1 MNTQI
6 QISDQSIS
14 THTANHHQPITR
26 IECLESERLDFLPHY
41 FGDACIAF
49 ENRLYAF
56 AQFLLP
62 EYTGGYWSFHHL
74 SNKGCFSA
82 LERDEGSTLLLVSP
96 NGFNARMSAVEAS
109 IAVNLM
115 TMSDLSFALQHQP
128 SLCAQVSRLFH
139 ALRDYALEHPKV
151 NDILAAID

>member
-41 FGDACIAF
+41 FGDACVAF

-62 EYTGGYWSFHHL
+62 EYTGGYWSFYHL
-74 SNKGCFSA
+74 SNKGCLSA
-82 LERDEGSTLLLVSP
+82 LERDEDSTLLLVSP
-96 NGFNARMSAVEAS
+96 NGFNARMGAVAAS

-115 TMSDLSFALQHQP
+115 ALSDLSFATHQN
-128 SLCAQVSRLFH
+128 SRLCAQVSRLFH
-139 ALRDYALEHPKV
+139 ALRDYALEQP
-151 NDILAAID
+151 NASEILAAID

>member
-96 NGFNARMSAVEAS
+96 NGFNARMDAVAAS
-109 IAVNLM
+109 IVVNLM

>member
-41 FGDACIAF
+41 FGDACVAF

-74 SNKGCFSA
+74 SNNGFLSA
-82 LERDEGSTLLLVSP
+82 LERDKASTLLLVSP
-96 NGFNARMSAVEAS
+96 NGFNARMDAVAAS
-109 IAVNLM
+109 IVVNLM

>member
-6 QISDQSIS
+6 QIDQRIS
-14 THTANHHQPITR
+14 TQTANHYQPITR

-41 FGDACIAF
+41 FGDACVAF

-62 EYTGGYWSFHHL
+62 EYTGGQWSFHHL
-74 SNKGCFSA
+74 SNKGCLSV
-82 LERDEGSTLLLVSP
+82 LERDKDTTLLLVSP
-96 NGFNARMSAVEAS
+96 NGFNARMDAVAAS
-109 IAVNLM
+109 IVVNLM
-115 TMSDLSFALQHQP
+115 AMSDLSFALQHQP

-139 ALRDYALEHPKV
+139 ALRDYALEHPKAD
-151 NDILAAID
+151 DILAAID

>member
-1 MNTQI
+1 MNTEMHMTI
-6 QISDQSIS
+6 HSHPSI
-14 THTANHHQPITR
+14 ADNPQQAITR
-26 IECLESERLDFLPHY
+26 SECLVSERLDFLPHY

-74 SNKGCFSA
+74 SNKGCLSV
-82 LERDEGSTLLLVSP
+82 LERDKDATLLLVSP
-96 NGFNARMSAVEAS
+96 NGLNARMDAVTAS

-115 TMSDLSFALQHQP
+115 ALSDLSFATHQNP
-128 SLCAQVSRLFH
+128 RLCGQVSRLFH
-139 ALRDYALEHPKV
+139 ALRDYALEQP
-151 NDILAAID
+151 NASEILAAID

>member
-41 FGDACIAF
+41 FGDACVAF

>member
-1 MNTQI
+1 MNTEMHMTI
-6 QISDQSIS
+6 HPHPSI
-14 THTANHHQPITR
+14 ADNPQQAITR
-26 IECLESERLDFLPHY
+26 SECLASECLDFLPHY
-41 FGDACIAF
+41 FGDACVAF

-82 LERDEGSTLLLVSP
+82 LERDEGSTLLLVST

-115 TMSDLSFALQHQP
+115 ALSDLSFATHQNP
-128 SLCAQVSRLFH
+128 RLCAQVSHLFH
-139 ALRDYALEHPKV
+139 ALRDYALEQPNA

>member
-6 QISDQSIS
+6 QISYPSIS
-14 THTANHHQPITR
+14 THAADHDQPITR
-26 IECLESERLDFLPHY
+26 IVCLEAGLLDFLRHY

-96 NGFNARMSAVEAS
+96 NGFNARMGVFSAS
-109 IAVNLM
+109 IVVNLM
-115 TMSDLSFALQHQP
+115 AMSDLSFALQHQP

-139 ALRDYALEHPKV
+139 ALRDYALEHPKAD
-151 NDILAAID
+151 DILAAID

>member
-6 QISDQSIS
+6 QIDQRIS
-14 THTANHHQPITR
+14 TQTANHYQPITR

-41 FGDACIAF
+41 FGDACVAF

-74 SNKGCFSA
+74 SNKGCLSA
-82 LERDEGSTLLLVSP
+82 LERDEDSTLLLVSP
-96 NGFNARMSAVEAS
+96 NGFNARMDAVAAS
-109 IAVNLM
+109 IVVNLM

>member
-6 QISDQSIS
+6 QISDQSVS
-14 THTANHHQPITR
+14 AHTATHHKPITS

-74 SNKGCFSA
+74 SNNGCLSV
-82 LERDEGSTLLLVSP
+82 LERDKDATLLLVSP
-96 NGFNARMSAVEAS
+96 NGFNARMGVFSAS

-115 TMSDLSFALQHQP
+115 ALSDLSFATHQNP
-128 SLCAQVSRLFH
+128 RLCAQVSRLFH
-139 ALRDYALEHPKV
+139 ALRDYALEQP
-151 NDILAAID
+151 NASEILAAID

>member
-6 QISDQSIS
+6 QISDQSVS
-14 THTANHHQPITR
+14 AHTATHHQSITS

-41 FGDACIAF
+41 FGDACVAF

-62 EYTGGYWSFHHL
+62 EYTGGYWSFYHL
-74 SNKGCFSA
+74 SNKGCLSA
-82 LERDEGSTLLLVSP
+82 LERDEDSTLLLVSP
-96 NGFNARMSAVEAS
+96 NGFNARMDAVAAS
-109 IAVNLM
+109 IVVNLM

>member
-41 FGDACIAF
+41 FGDACVAF

-62 EYTGGYWSFHHL
+62 EYTGGYWSFYHL
-74 SNKGCFSA
+74 SNKGCLSA
-82 LERDEGSTLLLVSP
+82 LERDEDSTLLLVSP
-96 NGFNARMSAVEAS
+96 NGFNARMGCGG
-109 IAVNLM
+109 LYCGQ
-115 TMSDLSFALQHQP
+115 SDDDVRFIFRFAAPTVFVCSGQP
-128 SLCAQVSRLFH
+128 TVSCLT
-139 ALRDYALEHPKV
+139 
-151 NDILAAID
+151 

>member
-6 QISDQSIS
+6 QICDHSASANS
-14 THTANHHQPITR
+14 ANHRQSITR

-74 SNKGCFSA
+74 SNNGFLSV
-82 LERDEGSTLLLVSP
+82 LERDKASTLLLVSP

-115 TMSDLSFALQHQP
+115 ALSDLSFATHQNP
-128 SLCAQVSRLFH
+128 RLCAQVSHLFH
-139 ALRDYALEHPKV
+139 ALRDYALEQPNA

>member
-1 MNTQI
+1 MNTEMHMTI
-6 QISDQSIS
+6 HPHPSI
-14 THTANHHQPITR
+14 ADNPQQAITR
-26 IECLESERLDFLPHY
+26 SECLASECLDFLPHY
-41 FGDACIAF
+41 FGDACVAF

-115 TMSDLSFALQHQP
+115 ALSDLSFATHQNP
-128 SLCAQVSRLFH
+128 RLCAQVSHLFH
-139 ALRDYALEHPKV
+139 ALRDYALEQPNA